1 MLGMHQKLQ
10 TAATTGNGT
19 AVQLDGLSREHVFYI
34 RATGTVAGGAVQIEE
49 AHDSTY
55 TGTWAV
61 VGAAVTV
68 ADATVKVVH
77 LTGCVGALRARI
89 STAITGGATVDVDYF
104 SNSGE

>member
-34 RATGTVAGGAVQIEE
+34 VGSSGVASGAVQIEE

-55 TGTWAV
+55 GGTWAA

-68 ADATVKVVH
+68 AADTTKVVH

-89 STAITGGATVDVDYF
+89 STVVVGGTVSVDYF